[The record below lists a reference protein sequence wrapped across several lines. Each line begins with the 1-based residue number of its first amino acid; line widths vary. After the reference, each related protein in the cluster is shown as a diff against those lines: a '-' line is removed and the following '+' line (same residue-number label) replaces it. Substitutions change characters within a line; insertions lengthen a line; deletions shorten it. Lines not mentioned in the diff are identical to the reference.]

1 MTPSTS
7 SDTLHP
13 HQAVGAMETSWLKA
27 LVILQKWAG
36 ALEESLEKAV
46 PQHLFFLRVP
56 TGKDCA
62 GNNLWEEGKI
72 NIY

>member
-1 MTPSTS
+1 MTPSAS

-13 HQAVGAMETSWLKA
+13 HQGCGSHGDTSLGVFWPASWLKA

-36 ALEESLEKAV
+36 ALEESPEKTV
-46 PQHLFFLRVP
+46 PHHLFLRVP

-62 GNNLWEEGKI
+62 
-72 NIY
+72 